1 MARLNHDRINRCVRQ
16 LWMTSARLATTG
28 VRYIRSALWCRQHPV
43 RVEVLIADRARRRD
57 LEHELRCGVRQLQR
71 VLGSAFPADLAVV
84 VQCVIATDRQLAG
97 RYQVGQRPDGKRFA
111 LAWLALQVGDQH
123 VSADELLAM
132 LAELCIS
139 LATHELRG
147 PSVLVPVAFES
158 TQPSDHRRAN
168 GFQPDPLS
176 PNRGSAG
183 SIEHSA

>member
-1 MARLNHDRINRCVRQ
+1 MATLKRDRITSCIRQ

-28 VRYIRSALWCRQHPV
+28 VRYIQSAHWCRRHPV

-57 LEHELRCGVRQLQR
+57 LEYELRCGVRQLQR
-71 VLGSAFPADLAVV
+71 VLRCAFPEDLAIV

-123 VSADELLAM
+123 VSTDELLAM

-168 GFQPDPLS
+168 GFRPDPLS

-183 SIEHSA
+183 SIEPNA